1 MRSKLCLWIRAARKG
16 ESGRGMRSGLV
27 VVVVVIEGG
36 GGGDDGGGDSSM
48 VDPSSS
54 A

>member
-27 VVVVVIEGG
+27 VVVVIEGG
-36 GGGDDGGGDSSM
+36 GGSDDGGGGSSM

>member
-16 ESGRGMRSGLV
+16 ESGRGTRSGL

-36 GGGDDGGGDSSM
+36 GGSDDGGGGSSM